1 MNKNNPQTLTNV
13 AYKTKVYWPDPRT
26 AFCFSDLGFYC
37 FEVRKVHYFESTR
50 EAYEWTMCGGEHMFA
65 PEDWNN
71 LQNIKNGDTLV
82 VKSEG
87 VVGVASTWPT
97 AVTKQQ
103 GAFHSF
109 GYLGWELNEEDYYEW
124 DGEDDVSKMAKEKD
138 WDFACRLFQV
148 EKMRD
153 SEFAAKAAER
163 IKPISLH
170 ESACDGWGEDSEFHT
185 HEEAADYIIK
195 KWSEN
200 YLMNHDGG
208 PITDGVVRLDINRG
222 TTWKALK
229 DSRRET

>member
-1 MNKNNPQTLTNV
+1 MTKYHPQTLTAG

-26 AFCFSDLGFYC
+26 ALQ
-37 FEVRKVHYFESTR
+37 EVRKVHYFESTQ
-50 EAYEWTMCGGEHMFA
+50 EAYEWTMCGGEHLFE
-65 PEDWNN
+65 PEGWSD
-71 LQNIKNGDTLV
+71 LQNIENGDTLV

-87 VVGVASTWPT
+87 VVGVASAWPT

-109 GYLGWELNEEDYYEW
+109 NYLGWELNENDYYEW
-124 DGEDDVSKMAKEKD
+124 DMGLVTEEEDIDDVNKMAKEND
-138 WDFACRLFQV
+138 WDFACRVFQG

-170 ESACDGWGEDSEFHT
+170 ESACDGWSEDSEFDT

-229 DSRRET
+229 DSKRSK